1 MGISSHPELLEKSYQ
16 LIPIFKCL
24 GDEMRS
30 RILIMLSDQGEL
42 NVNQITEQMSLS
54 RPAVSHHLTQLKNAG
69 LVSFRKEATE
79 RHYHVTFVD
88 TLGSLEAWINMF
100 RTQCKNLK

>member
-42 NVNQITEQMSLS
+42 NVNQITEQMSL
-54 RPAVSHHLTQLKNAG
+54 KNAG
-69 LVSFRKEATE
+69 LVSFRKEGTE
-79 RHYHVTFVD
+79 RYYHVTFLD